1 MFYKIHL
8 LHPLIIIPP
17 LLNRLENDK
26 RQKRRIFCKN
36 TSVFVKEC

>member
-8 LHPLIIIPP
+8 LHPFIYNAPAT
-17 LLNRLENDK
+17 NRLENDK